1 MRTGLSVAQT
11 PGPVARSLVRLVAY
25 YAIPVAGTLLFERA
39 VPELRDAVAFHVPA
53 GVTAREL
60 RRTLEAGGEAG
71 APAAPVPPAVT
82 TALAMAGALAL
93 MIPVAWVYMLTKRRE
108 RWDPSVVQTVIL
120 LPLAIAGIVAVVR
133 NSLALAFSLAG
144 LAAAVRFRNTLKDT
158 KDAVYI
164 FLAIAVG
171 LAAGVQ
177 ALALGFVVSVI
188 FNGAVL
194 ALWALNVGDIYA
206 AEAGGRR
213 AEGEE
218 RGGRVLVQA
227 DAAADRLVEAALA
240 EHTKS
245 WRLMQ
250 RAPGAGGR
258 TLSTYV
264 VRLKKKTTP
273 AALCDAIAA
282 GAAAHGAT
290 AEFQRLPS

>member
-1 MRTGLSVAQT
+1 MPTGLSVATT

-25 YAIPVAGTLLFERA
+25 YAVLVAGTLLLERA
-39 VPELRDAVAFHVPA
+39 APELRNAVAFPVPT

-60 RRTLEAGGEAG
+60 RRSLEAEAGGEAG
-71 APAAPVPPAVT
+71 APGALVPPPVI

-93 MIPVAWVYMLTKRRE
+93 VLPVAWVYMLTKRRE
-108 RWDPSVVQTVIL
+108 GWDPSVVQTVIL
-120 LPLAIAGIVAVVR
+120 LPLAIAGIVVVVGH
-133 NSLALAFSLAG
+133 SLALAFSLAG

-177 ALALGFVVSVI
+177 ALALGFVVSVL

-206 AEAGGRR
+206 AEAGG
-213 AEGEE
+213 GL
-218 RGGRVLVQA
+218 VLVQA
-227 DAAADRLVEAALA
+227 DATADRLVEATLA

-245 WRLMQ
+245 WRLME

-282 GAAAHGAT
+282 GGAAHGAT
-290 AEFQRLPS
+290 AEFQPLPS

>member
-1 MRTGLSVAQT
+1 MPTGLSVATT

-25 YAIPVAGTLLFERA
+25 YAVLVAGTLLLERA
-39 VPELRDAVAFHVPA
+39 APELRNAVAFPVPT

-60 RRTLEAGGEAG
+60 RRSLEAEAGGEAG
-71 APAAPVPPAVT
+71 APGAPVAPPVI

-93 MIPVAWVYMLTKRRE
+93 VLPVAWVYMLTKRRE
-108 RWDPSVVQTVIL
+108 GWDPSVVQTVIL
-120 LPLAIAGIVAVVR
+120 LPLAIAGIVVVVGH
-133 NSLALAFSLAG
+133 SLALAFSL
-144 LAAAVRFRNTLKDT
+144 
-158 KDAVYI
+158 
-164 FLAIAVG
+164 AVG

-177 ALALGFVVSVI
+177 ALALGFVVSVL

-206 AEAGGRR
+206 AEAGG
-213 AEGEE
+213 GL
-218 RGGRVLVQA
+218 VLVQA
-227 DAAADRLVEAALA
+227 DATADRLVEATLA

-245 WRLMQ
+245 WRLME

-258 TLSTYV
+258 TLSTYI

-282 GAAAHGAT
+282 GGAAHGAT
-290 AEFQRLPS
+290 AEFQPLPS